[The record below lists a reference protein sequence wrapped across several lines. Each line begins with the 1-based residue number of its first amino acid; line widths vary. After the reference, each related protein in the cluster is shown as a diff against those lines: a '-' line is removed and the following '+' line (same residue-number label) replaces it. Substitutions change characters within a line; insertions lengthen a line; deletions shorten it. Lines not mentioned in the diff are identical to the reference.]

1 MTSARP
7 AWLPRIVAV
16 LATALIAFGLLSA
29 LSEQRSAAVTGSDWN
44 AGRILEDNLFYDG
57 DSMTRA
63 QIASFLDT
71 QGANCTNGQAP
82 CLKNYTT
89 ATRATSDGLCS
100 PMAAT
105 SSSSAAAI
113 IHRVANACGI
123 SPKVIVVMI
132 QKESS
137 LITTT
142 SPNSIQYRSATG
154 YGCPDTA
161 PCDSQ
166 YYGFFNQV
174 YRMALQF
181 QYYTNSPTSYGYIP
195 GRQNTILYNPNANC
209 GSSSVYIENQATA
222 NLYNYT
228 PYQPNKAALDNL
240 YGEGNSCSAYG
251 NRNFW
256 RMYNDWFGGTTG
268 VAPIGR
274 FDSATGS
281 TDNSKVTLT
290 GWTIDKDSPN
300 ESGNVAVYR
309 DGKGLG
315 WQPTN
320 VARPDVNKAYGVSG
334 NHGFKIVLED
344 QPPGARQYCVM
355 AIDNERSTKNPLLK
369 CRTVQVGSAPTT
381 APIGRFESLKADY
394 QTVTLTG
401 WTIDKD
407 SPSTSGHVAV
417 YRYGK
422 GLGWQ
427 PLTLSRPDVNKAY
440 GVSGN
445 HGFNITLEDQPTG
458 TQNYCIMAI
467 DNERTTTNPLLR
479 CRTIMVEA
487 APKTAPIGRFDSL
500 KANYQTVT
508 LTGWTIDKDSPS
520 TSGHVAVYRDGK
532 GLGWEPVS

>member
-7 AWLPRIVAV
+7 ARLPRIIAV
-16 LATALIAFGLLSA
+16 LAAALTAFGLLSA
-29 LSEQRSAAVTGSDWN
+29 LSEQRAEAVTGSDWK
-44 AGRILEDNLFYDG
+44 AGRIIEDNLFYDG
-57 DSMTRA
+57 DSMSRA

-71 QGANCTNGQAP
+71 QGANCTNGEAP

-89 ATRATSDGLCS
+89 ATRSTSDGLCS

-123 SPKVIVVMI
+123 SPKVILVMI

-195 GRQNTILYNPNANC
+195 GRQNTILYNPNASC

-256 RMYNDWFGGTTG
+256 RMYNDWFGSTSTP
-268 VAPIGR
+268 VKTSIG
-274 FDSATGS
+274 
-281 TDNSKVTLT
+281 
-290 GWTIDKDSPN
+290 
-300 ESGNVAVYR
+300 
-309 DGKGLG
+309 
-315 WQPTN
+315 Q
-320 VARPDVNKAYGVSG
+320 
-334 NHGFKIVLED
+334 
-344 QPPGARQYCVM
+344 
-355 AIDNERSTKNPLLK
+355 
-369 CRTVQVGSAPTT
+369 
-381 APIGRFESLKADY
+381 FESAKVAGE
-394 QTVTLTG
+394 TVTLSG
-401 WTIDKD
+401 WMIDLD
-407 SPSTSGHVAV
+407 SP
-417 YRYGK
+417 
-422 GLGWQ
+422 
-427 PLTLSRPDVNKAY
+427 
-440 GVSGN
+440 
-445 HGFNITLEDQPTG
+445 G
-458 TQNYCIMAI
+458 T
-467 DNERTTTNPLLR
+467 P
-479 CRTIMVEA
+479 
-487 APKTAPIGRFDSL
+487 
-500 KANYQTVT
+500 
-508 LTGWTIDKDSPS
+508 
-520 TSGHVAVYRDGK
+520 GHVAVYRDGK
-532 GLGWEPVS
+532 SLGWHPVTKSRPDVNAAYGVSGVHGYSVALSNQPAGSHSYCVYAIDNERVRANPKLGCKTVKVPDVQGKQAPIGRYEAAKADGATVSVSGWTIDPDSPGTPGRVAVYRDGKSLGWHPVTKSRPDVNAAYGVSGVHGYSVALSNQPAGSHSYCVYAIDNEGVRANPKLGCRTVTV